1 MMTNKL
7 SPESHTNEKNIGRY
21 APSNQA
27 LNLFVPRR
35 TWHTGQNSGTDR
47 NWLIASVK
55 GVRTI
60 PTKFYVV

>member
-35 TWHTGQNSGTDR
+35 TWHTGQNLGTGK
-47 NWLIASVK
+47 NCLIAMCHGYRNYS
-55 GVRTI
+55 
-60 PTKFYVV
+60 PKFYVV

>member
-27 LNLFVPRR
+27 LNLFVPQRK
-35 TWHTGQNSGTDR
+35 WHTAQNLGTGK
-47 NWLIASVK
+47 NCLIAIVK

-60 PTKFYVV
+60 LTKFYVV